1 MLTAGIG
8 LGGSAELI
16 WGMIMLLRELEI
28 GVVVVVVVVIVEP
41 IELLLV
47 GLGGNR
53 GKFLK
58 RLKLF
63 SLGFI
68 IS

>member
-28 GVVVVVVVVIVEP
+28 GVVVVVVVIVEP